1 MGPRPQPCSRFSFC
15 QAALG
20 KGVCG
25 QSWSVPSPSPQ
36 ALHPASVRSLPVL
49 LSRLSREH
57 LASQAGVR
65 VWVWEGPLEVSQHC
79 LLLGES
85 GAGQVRAGEQVRW
98 EAGRGAGRDQP
109 AMTGLNHQGA
119 GARRGKPATRR
130 GRSPAAAELGGG
142 EAWTQHLR
150 LGRAESLPGTCPRPG
165 GARCPVVTGF
175 SAFRATGRTWTG
187 VGPWGRSIQPSCSAD
202 WEGVAQVTLCVS
214 AN

>member
-1 MGPRPQPCSRFSFC
+1 MEARRCGGPGGGLKVGPRPQPCSHFSFC
-15 QAALG
+15 QTALG

-36 ALHPASVRSLPVL
+36 ALHPASVRSPPVL
-49 LSRLSREH
+49 LSRRSREH

-79 LLLGES
+79 LLPGES

-119 GARRGKPATRR
+119 GAKRGKPATRR
-130 GRSPAAAELGGG
+130 AGRLRLQSWEEGKPGPSISGWDGQSHCQGRAQGPVVPAA
-142 EAWTQHLR
+142 R
-150 LGRAESLPGTCPRPG
+150 L
-165 GARCPVVTGF
+165 
-175 SAFRATGRTWTG
+175 
-187 VGPWGRSIQPSCSAD
+187 
-202 WEGVAQVTLCVS
+202 
-214 AN
+214 